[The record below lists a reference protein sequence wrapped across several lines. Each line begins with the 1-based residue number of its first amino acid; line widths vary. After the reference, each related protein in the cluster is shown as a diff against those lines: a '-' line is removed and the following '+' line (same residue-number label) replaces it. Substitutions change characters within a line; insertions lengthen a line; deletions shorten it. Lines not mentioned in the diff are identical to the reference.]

1 MSNNKDSE
9 LKEII
14 EGFNLF
20 GSETDGLIN
29 PIEIKEIMDIMNMG
43 EKNPFLYNII
53 NNLCSD
59 EEIQQKGGINAEDFI
74 SLLDQELDDISSIE
88 GLQKIFSIFSDAN
101 SNKISLPIFSQ
112 IINQNNNLDLGKDE
126 KDIKKLISKPD
137 INGKEIDFNE
147 FKDIMNTGK
156 EKTNLIYMKKS
167 SHNSSEKKNKIN
179 ENNNINNSNYNNQD
193 SKQNSEIN
201 IDINNNKKNIINP
214 NSKNEIENN
223 YDSKEIEKVEIN
235 YKNII
240 EFNYDNDVT
249 NFDNVNPEYKLNNAK
264 EENNKSKKK
273 YRHMHE
279 SPKNKKE
286 NEFQNDKEEINN
298 QEEEKIIN
306 NISYENKSN
315 EKFNEEININI
326 EENANNKEDKAEKRY
341 HRRYRDIKSPPQKQK
356 EENPRN
362 ENNVQEN
369 TDNKISSKYW
379 RYRRKK

>member
-20 GSETDGLIN
+20 GSETEGLIN
-29 PIEIKEIMDIMNMG
+29 PIEVKEIMDIMNMS

-59 EEIQQKGGINAEDFI
+59 EEIQRKGGINAEDFI
-74 SLLDQELDDISSIE
+74 SLLDQEIDDISSLE
-88 GLQKIFSIFSDAN
+88 GLQKIFSIFSDVN
-101 SNKISLPIFSQ
+101 SNKISLPTFSQ
-112 IINQNNNLDLGKDE
+112 IINQNDMDLGKDSE
-126 KDIKKLISKPD
+126 DIKKLISKPE
-137 INGKEIDFNE
+137 ISGKEIDFNE
-147 FKDIMNTGK
+147 FKDLMNTGK
-156 EKTNLIYMKKS
+156 EKEKPNLIYMKKS
-167 SHNSSEKKNKIN
+167 SHNSSAKKSKIN
-179 ENNNINNSNYNNQD
+179 ENNNDINNKSYNNQD
-193 SKQNSEIN
+193 SKQNSETNIN
-201 IDINNNKKNIINP
+201 IIDTNNKLNSI
-214 NSKNEIENN
+214 SKNEIENFN
-223 YDSKEIEKVEIN
+223 EIEQDEN
-235 YKNII
+235 NNKNII
-240 EFNYDNDVT
+240 ELNYDNDVN
-249 NFDNVNPEYKLNNAK
+249 NFDNINPEYKLNNPK

-315 EKFNEEININI
+315 EKFSEEININI

>member
-20 GSETDGLIN
+20 GSETEGLIN
-29 PIEIKEIMDIMNMG
+29 PIEVKEIMDIMNMS

-59 EEIQQKGGINAEDFI
+59 EEIQRKGGINAEDFI
-74 SLLDQELDDISSIE
+74 SLLDQEIDDISSLE
-88 GLQKIFSIFSDAN
+88 GLQKIFSIFSDVN
-101 SNKISLPIFSQ
+101 SNKISLPTFSQ
-112 IINQNNNLDLGKDE
+112 IINQNDMDLGKDSE
-126 KDIKKLISKPD
+126 DIKKLISKPE
-137 INGKEIDFNE
+137 ISGKEIDFNE
-147 FKDIMNTGK
+147 FKDLMNTGK
-156 EKTNLIYMKKS
+156 EKEKPNLIYMKKS
-167 SHNSSEKKNKIN
+167 SHNSSAKKSKIN
-179 ENNNINNSNYNNQD
+179 ENNNDINNKSYNNQD
-193 SKQNSEIN
+193 SKQNSETNIN
-201 IDINNNKKNIINP
+201 IIDTNNKWNSI
-214 NSKNEIENN
+214 SKNETENFN
-223 YDSKEIEKVEIN
+223 EIEQDEDN
-235 YKNII
+235 NKNII
-240 EFNYDNDVT
+240 ELNYDNDVN
-249 NFDNVNPEYKLNNAK
+249 NFDNVNPEYKLNNPI

-298 QEEEKIIN
+298 QGEEKIIN

-315 EKFNEEININI
+315 EKFNEEININV
-326 EENANNKEDKAEKRY
+326 EENTNNKEDKAEKRY